1 MNGVQPV
8 LFIAIAPASASLNP
22 PINSPWSPLRISTHG
37 PPFFSPCILENA
49 NIRSCGNSS
58 AYTLGPGI
66 RPHQLSA
73 AQSEQ
78 PFFCLFPAVAPRLPQ
93 PYDGDTHTPVPAR
106 VLDIKPC
113 SVYMAPVCT
122 ARHLVEHISA
132 PVPLMRIN
140 GLGLVEVSGKSMR
153 CIRAGG

>member
-93 PYDGDTHTPVPAR
+93 PYDGDTHTHTHTHMHTHIRTHTHTLGEGFGLKNGIDTYVELPLGWSTV
-106 VLDIKPC
+106 
-113 SVYMAPVCT
+113 APTLCT
-122 ARHLVEHISA
+122 LT
-132 PVPLMRIN
+132 L
-140 GLGLVEVSGKSMR
+140 KK
-153 CIRAGG
+153 